1 MTDDKNKKICTSI
14 KVEFKRNNRTYIK
27 DLYIIMTEDMKS
39 NIKKGNI
46 QYFSDT
52 TYFCIPPQCKS
63 LIMWILLAYNKNDN
77 KIFNL

>member
-39 NIKKGNI
+39 NIKKKGI
-46 QYFSDT
+46 FSIFQT
-52 TYFCIPPQCKS
+52 L
-63 LIMWILLAYNKNDN
+63 LIFASPHNV
-77 KIFNL
+77 NL